1 MENEAKTDLPLESDL
16 EASMEGNSVKEIPN
30 PPNQA
35 PDFPEGGLRGWSV
48 AIGCSGVLF
57 STFGYV
63 NAFGYALYLHLVSLY
78 LTEFSVMQEYY
89 QTHMLRHE
97 TPSAISWIGSLQTFF
112 LFAGSLVGGPLFDR
126 FGAQVCSHIRT

>member
-30 PPNQA
+30 PPSQV

-63 NAFGYALYLHLVSLY
+63 NAFGYALYFAPCISLSNGIQCHARV
-78 LTEFSVMQEYY
+78 LPNP
-89 QTHMLRHE
+89 H
-97 TPSAISWIGSLQTFF
+97 
-112 LFAGSLVGGPLFDR
+112 
-126 FGAQVCSHIRT
+126 AQA